1 MGHCFVWWTCSVWR
15 FLAVRHPESHPQG
28 REPPCPLWRSSL
40 RPSQR
45 LHRHLHGHRQHLHQD
60 CNDLLVVATGG
71 SKFICQKL
79 LWTLHGIRKATF
91 HVKVSNEESSS
102 QFIFIGKRLGA
113 IYALKVMI
121 PVNGNCI

>member
-45 LHRHLHGHRQHLHQD
+45 LHRHLHGPRQHLHQD
-60 CNDLLVVATGG
+60 CNDACWWWQQEEVNSSVKNFFGHFMRSEKPHSPSKGATE
-71 SKFICQKL
+71 
-79 LWTLHGIRKATF
+79 
-91 HVKVSNEESSS
+91 KVHHKS
-102 QFIFIGKRLGA
+102 F
-113 IYALKVMI
+113 
-121 PVNGNCI
+121 